1 MKLADLLASSVQSLR
16 RTRNRSLLTM
26 LGIVIGILSVILVL
40 SIGEAAQRYIVGQIS
55 SFGSDL
61 MIVLN
66 GPAQAG
72 LQPTA
77 FTNETLTFED
87 AMALQEKPW
96 VTAMVAGVEQQDIV
110 TANGIDVSAKI
121 TGTMPDEL
129 VFYDLTQKEGLF
141 LSMEDVEARSK
152 VTVLGS
158 EVARLLFGEDT
169 ALGKQVKI
177 NRQNF
182 RVIGIM
188 PQSGT
193 RGFDNIDKNVY
204 IPVTAAMD
212 VYGRKRVMAFTFKT
226 NLVLTDAIQRAE
238 DILRDRHNID
248 PGEEDDFNIQTSDD
262 LIKTVSQITDILK
275 ILLSSIAA
283 ISLLVGGIGIMN
295 IMYVSVTERTREIGL
310 RKAVGARS
318 RDVLGQFLAE
328 SVMLTTL
335 GGMVGIMLGI
345 GATWLA
351 IQVIQSFQPGWAFV
365 VSLRGIE
372 LGLAVSMAIGIVFGY
387 APAHRAAKLNPIVA
401 LRRE

>member
-1 MKLADLLASSVQSLR
+1 MTLADLLQSSVQSLR

-87 AMALQEKPW
+87 AQALQEKPW
-96 VTAMVAGVEQQDIV
+96 VTAIIAGVEQQDIV

-212 VYGRKRVMAFTFKT
+212 IYGRKRVMAFTFKT
-226 NLVLTDAIQRAE
+226 NLVLTDAIQRAQ

-295 IMYVSVTERTREIGL
+295 IMYVNVTERTREIGL

-335 GGMVGIMLGI
+335 GGTIGIVLGI

-351 IQVIQSFQPGWAFV
+351 IQAIQSFQPGWTFV

-387 APAHRAAKLNPIVA
+387 APARRAAKLNPIVA

>member
-1 MKLADLLASSVQSLR
+1 MKFGDLIKSSVESLR

-158 EVARLLFGEDT
+158 EVARLLYGEDS

-182 RVIGIM
+182 RVIGVM

-204 IPVTAAMD
+204 VPVTAAMD
-212 VYGRKRVMAFTFKT
+212 LYGRKRVMAFTFKT
-226 NLVLTDAIQRAE
+226 NLVLTDAMQRAE

-295 IMYVSVTERTREIGL
+295 IMYVNVTERTREIGL

-318 RDVLGQFLAE
+318 RDVLRQFLAE
-328 SVMLTTL
+328 SVMLTTI
-335 GGMVGIMLGI
+335 GGTIGIVLGI

-351 IQVIQSFQPGWAFV
+351 IQVIQSFQPGWSFV

-372 LGLAVSMAIGIVFGY
+372 LGLGVSMAIGIVFGY
-387 APAHRAAKLNPIVA
+387 APAHRAAKLSPMVA

>member
-1 MKLADLLASSVQSLR
+1 MKLADLLQSSVQSLR

-87 AMALQEKPW
+87 AQALQEKPW
-96 VTAMVAGVEQQDIV
+96 VTALIAGVEQQDIV

-212 VYGRKRVMAFTFKT
+212 IYGRKRVMAFTFKT
-226 NLVLTDAIQRAE
+226 NLVLTDAIQRAQ

-335 GGMVGIMLGI
+335 GGTIGIVLGI

-351 IQVIQSFQPGWAFV
+351 IQAIQSFQPGWTFV

-387 APAHRAAKLNPIVA
+387 APARRAAKLNPIVA